1 MTRIVVDDLQN
12 DEVTSLVEYMTAMSA
27 GQIAQHKKVIEVNG
41 LTNKKIGTNM
51 GLSES
56 SVKNIVQR
64 LFGKAGVKTRS
75 QLVRVALEGSLGTTR
90 QLISRQLKKT
100 LLADQPK
107 SNQTRQPIATNLSPA
122 RQSHG

>member
-1 MTRIVVDDLQN
+1 LIDRYSRF
-12 DEVTSLVEYMTAMSA
+12 DEQGSTGCLEDRERNVLL
-27 GQIAQHKKVIEVNG
+27 GILGG

-90 QLISRQLKKT
+90 QLISRQLEKT

-107 SNQTRQPIATNLSPA
+107 SNQTRQPLATNLSPA

>member
-1 MTRIVVDDLQN
+1 MLAEQLIERYPPFEDRG
-12 DEVTSLVEYMTAMSA
+12 STATLEDRERHVLLGML
-27 GQIAQHKKVIEVNG
+27 GG
-41 LTNKKIGTNM
+41 LTNKKIGANM

-90 QLISRQLKKT
+90 QLMSRRP
-100 LLADQPK
+100 A
-107 SNQTRQPIATNLSPA
+107 ATSLSPA
-122 RQSHG
+122 TQSHR